1 MGNSRPGGAPP
12 TSSGSVAGSNP
23 EAVPEAPRLRPHGG
37 PGASGLGSPGRSTP
51 LPGGR
56 ERGSTAANVM
66 TPSCDRQQNRAVEE
80 APLGGSSAVK
90 KSSVPNS
97 LSRGSDGSSGSR
109 MGAEEQVMS
118 EHASNGDAGSS
129 SKKRRKRMD
138 ARSYIKKF
146 KTGIRPGASAAVVA
160 SPDRMGKENTSSG
173 HVADNNNNAA
183 ILCEGSRLIEKSK
196 GHSSHAA
203 FKVSKSPIS
212 GLHETSDTRVDQCS
226 TPLLEVQPHK
236 PTDVQNIAA
245 ESSLPAKA
253 RDPHTGPARQNIV
266 PSLQS
271 VPISS
276 IHHKEIKSTLGDAE
290 PISVQKEN
298 SAPGHLQVARSDGTD
313 GNPNICVAC
322 GLGSPGTF
330 RSCDGK
336 GCKSRYHMSCL
347 DQYLSLGNWFCTS
360 CTKKR
365 LQSGLH
371 HIVDGI
377 ESVWDVKEA
386 EGMQTSKQ
394 YFVKYKNLAHVH
406 NCWVPEGDIS
416 VMPGGPDLLSLFNK
430 RNHTEKTI
438 RKEWTKPHRLLR
450 KRLLVPPRLAE
461 DFFCSDDF
469 LCSSGVSYCTLE
481 WLVKWRGLG
490 YDHATWELETL
501 SCLCTPE
508 ADELKENYE
517 NRREAAKQ
525 SSIPQKTKVKQS
537 SFQKLERLPDGCHPD
552 FDNDHLYSINH
563 LREYWHKSRGAVLV
577 DDKEYVIKTVLFT
590 MSVLPDVSQ
599 PFLILTTPGSL
610 SLWEVQFNKLAPFI
624 NVVVYD
630 GGKDE
635 LKLIRDLEF
644 YESGSHCM
652 LQVLLSH
659 PDAILEDIEP
669 IAHIGWE
676 AVIVDYYQKSALQYL
691 EQLKQFPTD
700 FRMLLV
706 SSPIKDNL
714 PEYVKL
720 QAFLN
725 SGEQENG
732 SYVDTAETLMML
744 KGNFKSHIAYERQ
757 ADSSKILEH
766 WVPAYVSQLQLQT
779 YCSILLSNSSVL
791 QSQMKSDKALYDI
804 IMSLSKCCD
813 DPYLVDESLR
823 PPVNNHDQTDP
834 TVTRVQACGKLLLL
848 QKMLEAIRNK
858 RLRVI
863 ILFQSGA
870 PAGSSMG
877 DTLETVV
884 RHKFGPESYERVGFC
899 GSFSKKA
906 VALNKFNDKTKGRF
920 VFLIETNACLPSIE
934 LSSVDAIIIYNSDW
948 NPLTDQKALQ
958 RIKIESHLSYPSI
971 FRLYTPLTMEEKW
984 LVLAKQGMLID
995 KKDITHSVSH
1005 SFISWGASC
1014 LFTRL
1019 DELKHDNCAS
1029 KNSERDNFM
1038 DKVVSEFLKKLAT
1051 NVVGSTKLNCTCISE
1066 ANMSGKFYSRNI
1078 TLVGEKE
1085 EMCALDG
1092 DPSKFWLN
1100 LLDGKSPSWSY
1111 ISEPPQSSH
1120 NILQNMEE
1128 PPKVPAEEE
1137 PNETRRKRRKV
1148 GEITGPSSKS
1158 SHDNNHHDVLPENS
1172 TSSPAI
1178 QPLDDAQQTLGVEKR
1193 MSTPKNL
1200 HVQLKKELS
1209 KLITALQLP
1218 DDVRAMAEQLFE
1230 YFLKN
1235 HLVVTEPVSI
1245 LHAII
1250 ISLCWHAASVLKYN
1264 INCGESIALAGK
1276 SLNCECNEELAS
1288 FIYGRLRFP
1297 EEKNPNRAI
1306 ETSINGQPV
1315 SVEDTQISWEETSTN
1330 LATNLRI
1337 NHMLQNKEMD
1347 HGNLTSSGPQEVSS
1361 SAEHMIP
1368 EVQEPVQ
1375 ETHGECHVSN
1385 DELPNMIVE
1394 KRTELDN
1401 NLDNFTNGAPQVI
1414 SSGAEQMISEV
1425 QEPIQE
1431 IHRESHLPNDELPN
1445 MTLEKRAELVDN
1457 NHDNFTNGAP
1467 QVVSSGAD
1475 HMISEEQEPVQE
1487 THRECHLSKDDL
1499 PNMIVEKRMELIDN
1513 VFSLR
1518 EKNILCKQQLEIS
1531 GLDTYTQ
1538 NNVIRLKE
1546 VCTLVLKHIR
1556 RSHIDE
1562 VTRSDKIK
1570 LTVQW
1575 FTMLM
1580 YAFLDH
1586 MSLQHNKLEAL
1597 QSDRWLVE
1605 RHLKENLH
1613 QVAKSGQLDQ
1623 DFDRHIA
1630 LPDSNFVME
1639 EFIHFKEQSGEYHIV
1654 ESSVSDNQ
1662 QSLDDGLL
1670 MEIALVRNEVLSGAI
1685 STQAMENEPA
1695 ATSVDSSEGPASEA
1709 VDFPGNCILSSDGM
1723 GVQRAGCSSST
1734 IPAND
1739 DSVGQ
1744 ESSSGDCRNTGHVEA
1759 ENIANPSMLL
1769 EGADSLVRGLNANND
1784 TVDTDQVHLESP
1796 VSPATLPMSTEFET
1810 QTCQSSMHVEQSVSV
1825 PAQQSLATCQPSI
1838 YQVCLLNKSCD
1849 LQPEVQQSTS
1859 MQGQPAEKRACIV
1872 GPEAAMQDQPAEAER
1887 AGTLGAISAQVLPPE
1902 MQSSSTSTRGVP
1914 FVSGL
1919 QSSSVHQSVVPS
1931 LDPHAG
1937 VELSG
1942 MVTPH
1947 AVQSPASMPAEQSTS
1962 LPDEQ
1967 SLATLHHPPAEAE
1980 PAGILA
1986 TEAACDLQPEVQL
1999 STSMQNQP
2007 ADSLFRGLDANNDDT
2022 VDTDQVHLESPISPA
2037 TLPMSTEFETQT
2049 CQSSMHVEQSV
2060 SVPAQQSLATCQSSI
2075 YQVCLLNQS
2084 CDLQPEV
2091 QQSTSMQD
2099 QPAEKRACIVGPEA
2113 AMQDQPAEAE
2123 QAGTLGAISAQVLPP
2138 EMQSSSTSMRGVP
2151 FVSGLQSPSAHQ
2163 SVVPSLD
2170 PHAGVE
2176 LSGTVTPHAIQP
2188 PASMPVEQSTSLPA
2202 QQSLATLRHPPAE
2215 AEPAGILATEAACD
2229 LQPEARLSTSM
2240 QDQAAEEGACI
2251 MGATAA
2257 RGSQPE
2263 VQPSTSLDSH
2273 AGAESTDTLGVV
2285 TAPDMQSEIQ
2295 PSALMQDRPVA
2306 AEGACVLGTTVAQEL
2321 QPELQTATTVQ
2332 HDPLE
2337 RTRSE
2342 ERRQAGFEPNTAAS
2356 PEHDLQSEIQPSA
2369 SMRDRPAG
2377 AEGAGMVGSTA
2388 AQDLQ
2393 PERQLS
2399 TTVQHIPIGPEQP
2412 TQLPPVTPLVFNNPI
2427 FSDEPLRNELEK
2439 IIHWSTLLDKGHDD
2453 KRSQLQ
2459 AERNQEIEKINRK
2472 YDSLLQQ
2479 EDSAHRLKRTQL
2491 NGIYQKVY
2499 VSKSLAENFRCQFTP
2514 SVASHGRSTG
2524 HVMDQL
2530 PESSS
2535 SAARGHVMDQL
2546 PESSSS
2552 SAARGPASPP
2562 VIPSSAIRA
2571 PVHSSAG
2578 SYVRPSLVASRTV
2591 QSQSAMPGNLSGAT
2605 SPPFVPAPSL
2615 HASHGPAGPQLRPV
2629 QPQSVPPSI
2638 LYRTMPPG
2646 IPTPRPQGSYRPA
2659 GAAAAQQLRAPS
2671 PHLQHLRMRP
2681 PYVTPTDQQQQQQL
2695 PAILGVPAG
2704 GQFVTDSLRPAFP
2717 QPGAV
2722 LASMT
2727 PAAGSAHQPVP
2738 PSAPG
2743 SSSATPTY
2751 FVPPGRHTDPVWTP
2765 NPALTV
2771 AQLQQQASYLN
2782 MALGGGSSTSA
2793 GPAAPGSQQHA
2804 GGAQLPAVLNHPGL
2818 EPSPPPN
2825 SNRYMPARFGVEPDS
2840 SSGGTSNAAGPS
2852 AEVVCLSD
2860 DEA

>member
-37 PGASGLGSPGRSTP
+37 PGASGPGSPGRSTP

-56 ERGSTAANVM
+56 ERGSAGANVM

-146 KTGIRPGASAAVVA
+146 KTGVRPGASVVVA

-173 HVADNNNNAA
+173 HVADSNTA
-183 ILCEGSRLIEKSK
+183 ILCEGRRLIEKSK

-203 FKVSKSPIS
+203 CKVPKSPIS

-226 TPLLEVQPHK
+226 TPLSEVQPHK

-253 RDPHTGPARQNIV
+253 RDPHTGPARQNILSSLQTVPISTIHQEEVLPHKRTDVQDIAAESSLPAKDRDRHTGPARQNIV

-271 VPISS
+271 GPIST
-276 IHHKEIKSTLGDAE
+276 IHHKEVKSTLGDAE

-365 LQSGLH
+365 LQFGLH

-377 ESVWDVKEA
+377 ESVWDVKA

-406 NCWVPEGDIS
+406 NRWVPEGDIS

-430 RNHTEKTI
+430 RTHTEKTI
-438 RKEWTKPHRLLR
+438 WKEWTKPHRLLR

-469 LCSSGVSYCTLE
+469 FCSSGVSYCTLE

-501 SCLCTPE
+501 SCLRTPE

-552 FDNDHLYSINH
+552 FDNDHLYSVNH
-563 LREYWHKSRGAVLV
+563 LREYWHKSCGAVLV

-714 PEYVKL
+714 REYVKL

-725 SGEQENG
+725 SGEQE
-732 SYVDTAETLMML
+732 SCVDTAETLMML

-757 ADSSKILEH
+757 AGSSKILEH

-834 TVTRVQACGKLLLL
+834 IVTRVQACGKLLLL

-863 ILFQSGA
+863 ILFQSGV
-870 PAGSSMG
+870 PGGSSMG

-906 VALNKFNDKTKGRF
+906 MALNKFNDKTKGRF

-995 KKDITHSVSH
+995 KKDITHSASH

-1085 EMCALDG
+1085 EMCASDG
-1092 DPSKFWLN
+1092 DPSKFWLD

-1128 PPKVPAEEE
+1128 PAKVPAEEE
-1137 PNETRRKRRKV
+1137 ANETRRKRRKV

-1172 TSSPAI
+1172 TSSPAL
-1178 QPLDDAQQTLGVEKR
+1178 QPLDDTQQTLGVEKR

-1250 ISLCWHAASVLKYN
+1250 ISLCWHAASVLKYK
-1264 INCGESIALAGK
+1264 INSGESIALAGK

-1297 EEKNPNRAI
+1297 EEKNPDRAIETSVNGQPVSVEDTQILIETSINGQPVSVEDTQISI

-1315 SVEDTQISWEETSTN
+1315 SVEDTQISWEDT
-1330 LATNLRI
+1330 
-1337 NHMLQNKEMD
+1337 
-1347 HGNLTSSGPQEVSS
+1347 
-1361 SAEHMIP
+1361 
-1368 EVQEPVQ
+1368 
-1375 ETHGECHVSN
+1375 
-1385 DELPNMIVE
+1385 
-1394 KRTELDN
+1394 
-1401 NLDNFTNGAPQVI
+1401 
-1414 SSGAEQMISEV
+1414 
-1425 QEPIQE
+1425 
-1431 IHRESHLPNDELPN
+1431 
-1445 MTLEKRAELVDN
+1445 
-1457 NHDNFTNGAP
+1457 

-1538 NNVIRLKE
+1538 NNVLRLKE
-1546 VCTLVLKHIR
+1546 VCTLVLEHIR
-1556 RSHIDE
+1556 KSHIDE

-1623 DFDRHIA
+1623 DFDQHIA

-1670 MEIALVRNEVLSGAI
+1670 MEIALVRNEVLSGGI

-1695 ATSVDSSEGPASEA
+1695 ATSVDSGEGPASEA
-1709 VDFPGNCILSSDGM
+1709 VDFPGNSILSSDGM
-1723 GVQRAGCSSST
+1723 GAQRAGCSSST

-1744 ESSSGDCRNTGHVEA
+1744 ESSIGDCRNTGHVEA

-1769 EGADSLVRGLNANND
+1769 EGADSFVRGLNANND

-1810 QTCQSSMHVEQSVSV
+1810 QTCQSSMHVEQS
-1825 PAQQSLATCQPSI
+1825 
-1838 YQVCLLNKSCD
+1838 
-1849 LQPEVQQSTS
+1849 PEVQKSTS
-1859 MQGQPAEKRACIV
+1859 MQDQPAEKRACIV

-1887 AGTLGAISAQVLPPE
+1887 AGTLGAISAQVLPLE
-1902 MQSSSTSTRGVP
+1902 MQPSSTSTRGVP

-1942 MVTPH
+1942 MMTPH
-1947 AVQSPASMPAEQSTS
+1947 AIQPPASVPAEQSTS
-1962 LPDEQ
+1962 LPAQQ
-1967 SLATLHHPPAEAE
+1967 SLATLRHPPAETE

-2007 ADSLFRGLDANNDDT
+2007 ADSLVRGLNANNDDT
-2022 VDTDQVHLESPISPA
+2022 VDTDQVHLESPVSPA
-2037 TLPMSTEFETQT
+2037 TLPVSTEFETQT

-2099 QPAEKRACIVGPEA
+2099 QPAEKQACIVGPEA

-2123 QAGTLGAISAQVLPP
+2123 QAGTLGAISAEVLPP

-2151 FVSGLQSPSAHQ
+2151 FVSGLQSLSVHQ
-2163 SVVPSLD
+2163 NVVPSLD

-2176 LSGTVTPHAIQP
+2176 LSGMVTPHAIQP

-2273 AGAESTDTLGVV
+2273 AGAESTDALGVV
-2285 TAPDMQSEIQ
+2285 AAPDMQSEIQ
-2295 PSALMQDRPVA
+2295 SSALMQDRPVA

-2412 TQLPPVTPLVFNNPI
+2412 TQLPPVTPLVFNNPT

-2479 EDSAHRLKRTQL
+2479 EDSAHRVKRTQL

-2499 VSKSLAENFRCQFTP
+2499 VSKSLAENFQREFTP
-2514 SVASHGRSTG
+2514 SVASHGRLMSP
-2524 HVMDQL
+2524 VMDQL

-2535 SAARGHVMDQL
+2535 SAARI
-2546 PESSSS
+2546 
-2552 SAARGPASPP
+2552 AASPP
-2562 VIPSSAIRA
+2562 VIPSPSIGAA
-2571 PVHSSAG
+2571 AHSSAG
-2578 SYVRPSLVASRTV
+2578 PNVRPPPVALPSSSRTV
-2591 QSQSAMPGNLSGAT
+2591 QSQSARPGNLSGAT

-2615 HASHGPAGPQLRPV
+2615 HASHGPAGPQLRPL

-2646 IPTPRPQGSYRPA
+2646 IPTPRPQGSYRPPA
-2659 GAAAAQQLRAPS
+2659 GAAAQQQQLRAPS

-2681 PYVTPTDQQQQQQL
+2681 PYVIPTDHQQQQQL

-2727 PAAGSAHQPVP
+2727 PAGPAHQPVP
-2738 PSAPG
+2738 PPPSAPG
-2743 SSSATPTY
+2743 PSSAAPTY
-2751 FVPPGRHTDPVWTP
+2751 FGPPGRHTDPVWTS
-2765 NPALTV
+2765 NPALTF

-2782 MALGGGSSTSA
+2782 MALGGSSSSTSA
-2793 GPAAPGSQQHA
+2793 GPAAPGTQQQHA
-2804 GGAQLPAVLNHPGL
+2804 GGGAHIPAVLNHPGL
-2818 EPSPPPN
+2818 EPSPSPPPN
-2825 SNRYMPARFGVEPDS
+2825 SNPYMPARFGVEPDS
-2840 SSGGTSNAAGPS
+2840 SGPSNAAGPS

>member
-253 RDPHTGPARQNIV
+253 RDPHTGPARQNILSSLQSVPISTIHQEEVLPHKRTVVQDIAAESSLPAKDRDRHTGPARQNIV

-406 NCWVPEGDIS
+406 NRWVPEGDIS

-517 NRREAAKQ
+517 NHREAAKQ

-1744 ESSSGDCRNTGHVEA
+1744 ESSSGDSRNTGHVEA

-1810 QTCQSSMHVEQSVSV
+1810 QTCQSSMHVEQS
-1825 PAQQSLATCQPSI
+1825 
-1838 YQVCLLNKSCD
+1838 
-1849 LQPEVQQSTS
+1849 
-1859 MQGQPAEKRACIV
+1859 
-1872 GPEAAMQDQPAEAER
+1872 
-1887 AGTLGAISAQVLPPE
+1887 
-1902 MQSSSTSTRGVP
+1902 
-1914 FVSGL
+1914 
-1919 QSSSVHQSVVPS
+1919 
-1931 LDPHAG
+1931 
-1937 VELSG
+1937 
-1942 MVTPH
+1942 
-1947 AVQSPASMPAEQSTS
+1947 
-1962 LPDEQ
+1962 
-1967 SLATLHHPPAEAE
+1967 
-1980 PAGILA
+1980 
-1986 TEAACDLQPEVQL
+1986 
-1999 STSMQNQP
+1999 
-2007 ADSLFRGLDANNDDT
+2007 
-2022 VDTDQVHLESPISPA
+2022 
-2037 TLPMSTEFETQT
+2037 
-2049 CQSSMHVEQSV
+2049 
-2060 SVPAQQSLATCQSSI
+2060 
-2075 YQVCLLNQS
+2075 
-2084 CDLQPEV
+2084 PEV

-2535 SAARGHVMDQL
+2535 AARGHVMDQL

>member
-1 MGNSRPGGAPP
+1 
-12 TSSGSVAGSNP
+12 
-23 EAVPEAPRLRPHGG
+23 
-37 PGASGLGSPGRSTP
+37 
-51 LPGGR
+51 
-56 ERGSTAANVM
+56 M

-253 RDPHTGPARQNIV
+253 RDPHTGPARQNILSSLQSVPISTIHQEEVLPHKRTVVQDIAAESSLPAKDRDRHTGPARQNIV

-700 FRMLLV
+700 FRMLL
-706 SSPIKDNL
+706 DNL

-1066 ANMSGKFYSRNI
+1066 ANMSG
-1078 TLVGEKE
+1078 EKE

-1148 GEITGPSSKS
+1148 GEIT
-1158 SHDNNHHDVLPENS
+1158 
-1172 TSSPAI
+1172 
-1178 QPLDDAQQTLGVEKR
+1178 GVEKR

-1723 GVQRAGCSSST
+1723 GVQRAGCSSSIIFT
-1734 IPAND
+1734 FQNAFILKD
-1739 DSVGQ
+1739 WSITRELG

-1810 QTCQSSMHVEQSVSV
+1810 QTCQSSMHVEQS
-1825 PAQQSLATCQPSI
+1825 
-1838 YQVCLLNKSCD
+1838 
-1849 LQPEVQQSTS
+1849 PEVQQSTS

-1887 AGTLGAISAQVLPPE
+1887 
-1902 MQSSSTSTRGVP
+1902 
-1914 FVSGL
+1914 
-1919 QSSSVHQSVVPS
+1919 
-1931 LDPHAG
+1931 AG

-2049 CQSSMHVEQSV
+2049 CQSSMHVEQS
-2060 SVPAQQSLATCQSSI
+2060 
-2075 YQVCLLNQS
+2075 
-2084 CDLQPEV
+2084 PEV

-2123 QAGTLGAISAQVLPP
+2123 Q
-2138 EMQSSSTSMRGVP
+2138 
-2151 FVSGLQSPSAHQ
+2151 
-2163 SVVPSLD
+2163 
-2170 PHAGVE
+2170 AGVE

>member
-253 RDPHTGPARQNIV
+253 RDPHTGPARQNILS
-266 PSLQS
+266 SLQS
-271 VPISS
+271 VPIST
-276 IHHKEIKSTLGDAE
+276 IHQEEIKSTLGDAE

-1148 GEITGPSSKS
+1148 GEITG
-1158 SHDNNHHDVLPENS
+1158 
-1172 TSSPAI
+1172 
-1178 QPLDDAQQTLGVEKR
+1178 VEKR

-1639 EFIHFKEQSGEYHIV
+1639 EFIHFKEQ
-1654 ESSVSDNQ
+1654 
-1662 QSLDDGLL
+1662 
-1670 MEIALVRNEVLSGAI
+1670 MSGAI

-1744 ESSSGDCRNTGHVEA
+1744 IHVPEPCVGC
-1759 ENIANPSMLL
+1759 EILW
-1769 EGADSLVRGLNANND
+1769 
-1784 TVDTDQVHLESP
+1784 
-1796 VSPATLPMSTEFET
+1796 VSPLAQPNLLGTKGFVVVIVFVIVVVVV
-1810 QTCQSSMHVEQSVSV
+1810 VED
-1825 PAQQSLATCQPSI
+1825 C
-1838 YQVCLLNKSCD
+1838 
-1849 LQPEVQQSTS
+1849 
-1859 MQGQPAEKRACIV
+1859 
-1872 GPEAAMQDQPAEAER
+1872 
-1887 AGTLGAISAQVLPPE
+1887 VL
-1902 MQSSSTSTRGVP
+1902 
-1914 FVSGL
+1914 
-1919 QSSSVHQSVVPS
+1919 
-1931 LDPHAG
+1931 
-1937 VELSG
+1937 
-1942 MVTPH
+1942 
-1947 AVQSPASMPAEQSTS
+1947 
-1962 LPDEQ
+1962 
-1967 SLATLHHPPAEAE
+1967 
-1980 PAGILA
+1980 
-1986 TEAACDLQPEVQL
+1986 VQL
-1999 STSMQNQP
+1999 
-2007 ADSLFRGLDANNDDT
+2007 
-2022 VDTDQVHLESPISPA
+2022 
-2037 TLPMSTEFETQT
+2037 
-2049 CQSSMHVEQSV
+2049 
-2060 SVPAQQSLATCQSSI
+2060 
-2075 YQVCLLNQS
+2075 
-2084 CDLQPEV
+2084 
-2091 QQSTSMQD
+2091 
-2099 QPAEKRACIVGPEA
+2099 ACALI
-2113 AMQDQPAEAE
+2113 
-2123 QAGTLGAISAQVLPP
+2123 
-2138 EMQSSSTSMRGVP
+2138 R
-2151 FVSGLQSPSAHQ
+2151 
-2163 SVVPSLD
+2163 
-2170 PHAGVE
+2170 
-2176 LSGTVTPHAIQP
+2176 TP
-2188 PASMPVEQSTSLPA
+2188 
-2202 QQSLATLRHPPAE
+2202 
-2215 AEPAGILATEAACD
+2215 C
-2229 LQPEARLSTSM
+2229 
-2240 QDQAAEEGACI
+2240 
-2251 MGATAA
+2251 
-2257 RGSQPE
+2257 
-2263 VQPSTSLDSH
+2263 
-2273 AGAESTDTLGVV
+2273 
-2285 TAPDMQSEIQ
+2285 
-2295 PSALMQDRPVA
+2295 
-2306 AEGACVLGTTVAQEL
+2306 
-2321 QPELQTATTVQ
+2321 
-2332 HDPLE
+2332 
-2337 RTRSE
+2337 
-2342 ERRQAGFEPNTAAS
+2342 
-2356 PEHDLQSEIQPSA
+2356 
-2369 SMRDRPAG
+2369 
-2377 AEGAGMVGSTA
+2377 
-2388 AQDLQ
+2388 
-2393 PERQLS
+2393 
-2399 TTVQHIPIGPEQP
+2399 
-2412 TQLPPVTPLVFNNPI
+2412 
-2427 FSDEPLRNELEK
+2427 
-2439 IIHWSTLLDKGHDD
+2439 
-2453 KRSQLQ
+2453 
-2459 AERNQEIEKINRK
+2459 
-2472 YDSLLQQ
+2472 
-2479 EDSAHRLKRTQL
+2479 
-2491 NGIYQKVY
+2491 
-2499 VSKSLAENFRCQFTP
+2499 KS
-2514 SVASHGRSTG
+2514 
-2524 HVMDQL
+2524 
-2530 PESSS
+2530 
-2535 SAARGHVMDQL
+2535 
-2546 PESSSS
+2546 
-2552 SAARGPASPP
+2552 
-2562 VIPSSAIRA
+2562 
-2571 PVHSSAG
+2571 
-2578 SYVRPSLVASRTV
+2578 
-2591 QSQSAMPGNLSGAT
+2591 
-2605 SPPFVPAPSL
+2605 
-2615 HASHGPAGPQLRPV
+2615 
-2629 QPQSVPPSI
+2629 
-2638 LYRTMPPG
+2638 
-2646 IPTPRPQGSYRPA
+2646 
-2659 GAAAAQQLRAPS
+2659 
-2671 PHLQHLRMRP
+2671 
-2681 PYVTPTDQQQQQQL
+2681 
-2695 PAILGVPAG
+2695 
-2704 GQFVTDSLRPAFP
+2704 
-2717 QPGAV
+2717 
-2722 LASMT
+2722 
-2727 PAAGSAHQPVP
+2727 
-2738 PSAPG
+2738 
-2743 SSSATPTY
+2743 
-2751 FVPPGRHTDPVWTP
+2751 
-2765 NPALTV
+2765 
-2771 AQLQQQASYLN
+2771 
-2782 MALGGGSSTSA
+2782 
-2793 GPAAPGSQQHA
+2793 
-2804 GGAQLPAVLNHPGL
+2804 
-2818 EPSPPPN
+2818 
-2825 SNRYMPARFGVEPDS
+2825 
-2840 SSGGTSNAAGPS
+2840 
-2852 AEVVCLSD
+2852 
-2860 DEA
+2860 

>member
-56 ERGSTAANVM
+56 ERGSTGANVM

-80 APLGGSSAVK
+80 APLGGSSAVN

-118 EHASNGDAGSS
+118 GHASNGDAGSS

-146 KTGIRPGASAAVVA
+146 KTGIRPGVSAAVVA

-173 HVADNNNNAA
+173 HVADNNNNTA
-183 ILCEGSRLIEKSK
+183 IPCEGSRLIEKSK

-236 PTDVQNIAA
+236 PTDVQNVAA
-245 ESSLPAKA
+245 ESSFPAKA
-253 RDPHTGPARQNIV
+253 RDPHTGPARQNILS
-266 PSLQS
+266 SLQS
-271 VPISS
+271 VPISTIHQEEVLPHKRTDVQDIAAES
-276 IHHKEIKSTLGDAE
+276 SLPAKDRDRHTGPARQNIVPLQSVPISTIHHKEIKSTLGDAE

-365 LQSGLH
+365 LQSGLR

-406 NCWVPEGDIS
+406 NRWVPEGDIS

-438 RKEWTKPHRLLR
+438 RKEWAKPHRLLR

-469 LCSSGVSYCTLE
+469 FCSSGVSYCTLE

-490 YDHATWELETL
+490 YDHATWEIETL

-577 DDKEYVIKTVLFT
+577 DDKEYVIRTVLFT

-691 EQLKQFPTD
+691 EQLKQFRTD

-791 QSQMKSDKALYDI
+791 QSQIKSDKALYDI

-823 PPVNNHDQTDP
+823 PPVNNHDHTDP
-834 TVTRVQACGKLLLL
+834 IVTRVQACGKLLLL

-863 ILFQSGA
+863 ILFQSGV
-870 PAGSSMG
+870 PGGSSMG

-948 NPLTDQKALQ
+948 NPLTDQNALQ

-1029 KNSERDNFM
+1029 KNSDRDNFM

-1111 ISEPPQSSH
+1111 TSEPPQSSH

-1172 TSSPAI
+1172 TSSPAL

-1306 ETSINGQPV
+1306 ETSINGQRV
-1315 SVEDTQISWEETSTN
+1315 SVEDTQISWEETSTNLATN

-1414 SSGAEQMISEV
+1414 SSGAEQRISEV

-1546 VCTLVLKHIR
+1546 VCTLVLQHIR

-1570 LTVQW
+1570 LTFQW

-1586 MSLQHNKLEAL
+1586 MRLQHNKLAAL

-1623 DFDRHIA
+1623 DFDWHIA

-1670 MEIALVRNEVLSGAI
+1670 MEIALVRNEGLSGAI
-1685 STQAMENEPA
+1685 STQAMENEPV
-1695 ATSVDSSEGPASEA
+1695 ATSVDSGEGPASEA

-1744 ESSSGDCRNTGHVEA
+1744 ESSIGDCRNTGHVEA

-1769 EGADSLVRGLNANND
+1769 EGADTLVRGLNANND

-1810 QTCQSSMHVEQSVSV
+1810 QTCQSSMHVEQS
-1825 PAQQSLATCQPSI
+1825 
-1838 YQVCLLNKSCD
+1838 
-1849 LQPEVQQSTS
+1849 PEVQQ
-1859 MQGQPAEKRACIV
+1859 
-1872 GPEAAMQDQPAEAER
+1872 
-1887 AGTLGAISAQVLPPE
+1887 L
-1902 MQSSSTSTRGVP
+1902 
-1914 FVSGL
+1914 
-1919 QSSSVHQSVVPS
+1919 
-1931 LDPHAG
+1931 
-1937 VELSG
+1937 
-1942 MVTPH
+1942 
-1947 AVQSPASMPAEQSTS
+1947 
-1962 LPDEQ
+1962 
-1967 SLATLHHPPAEAE
+1967 
-1980 PAGILA
+1980 
-1986 TEAACDLQPEVQL
+1986 
-1999 STSMQNQP
+1999 
-2007 ADSLFRGLDANNDDT
+2007 
-2022 VDTDQVHLESPISPA
+2022 
-2037 TLPMSTEFETQT
+2037 
-2049 CQSSMHVEQSV
+2049 
-2060 SVPAQQSLATCQSSI
+2060 
-2075 YQVCLLNQS
+2075 
-2084 CDLQPEV
+2084 
-2091 QQSTSMQD
+2091 TSMQD

-2123 QAGTLGAISAQVLPP
+2123 QAGTLGAISAQVLPL
-2138 EMQSSSTSMRGVP
+2138 EMQSSSTSTRGVP
-2151 FVSGLQSPSAHQ
+2151 FVSGLQSSSVHQ
-2163 SVVPSLD
+2163 SIVPSLD

-2176 LSGTVTPHAIQP
+2176 LSGTVTPHAIQL
-2188 PASMPVEQSTSLPA
+2188 PASMPAEQSTSLPA
-2202 QQSLATLRHPPAE
+2202 QQSLATLRHPPAEAEPAGILATEAACDLQPEVQLSTSMQNQPADSLVRGLNANNDDTVDTDEVHLESPISPASMSAEQSTSLPAQESLATLRHPPAE

-2321 QPELQTATTVQ
+2321 QPELQTATTIQ

-2337 RTRSE
+2337 RTCSE

-2412 TQLPPVTPLVFNNPI
+2412 SQLPPVTPLVFNNPI

-2499 VSKSLAENFRCQFTP
+2499 VSKSLAENFRRQFTP

-2535 SAARGHVMDQL
+2535 SVARGHVMDQLPESSSSAARGHLMDQLPESSSSAARGHVMDQL
-2546 PESSSS
+2546 PESSS

-2562 VIPSSAIRA
+2562 VIPSSVIRA

-2591 QSQSAMPGNLSGAT
+2591 QSQSAMPGNLSGAV

-2615 HASHGPAGPQLRPV
+2615 HASHGPAGPQLCPV

-2638 LYRTMPPG
+2638 LYRTMPPAG

-2659 GAAAAQQLRAPS
+2659 GAAAQQLRAPS

-2681 PYVTPTDQQQQQQL
+2681 PYAIPTDHHQQQQL

-2704 GQFVTDSLRPAFP
+2704 GQFVTDNLRPAFP

-2727 PAAGSAHQPVP
+2727 PAGSAHQPVP

-2751 FVPPGRHTDPVWTP
+2751 FAPPGRHTDPAWTP
-2765 NPALTV
+2765 NPALTF

-2804 GGAQLPAVLNHPGL
+2804 GGAHLPAVLNHPGL
-2818 EPSPPPN
+2818 EPSPPRN
-2825 SNRYMPARFGVEPDS
+2825 SNPYMPARFGVEPDS
-2840 SSGGTSNAAGPS
+2840 SGGSDPSNAAGPS